1 MAASM
6 SEQSASATELM
17 RLTAAIVSAHV
28 GNNPVPPEA
37 LPRLIEVVHQALRDL
52 GGAKTSST
60 RATPAVPVSRSVFPD
75 HLVCLEDGKQVV
87 MLKRHLQTAHGM
99 TPEQYR
105 ERWNLPPHYPMV
117 APDYAER
124 RSELAIKTGLG
135 RKPPADGMED
145 ADSGKPRPKPGRS
158 PTRRGGHNRAGE
170 RSAAELAE

>member
-1 MAASM
+1 M
-6 SEQSASATELM
+6 SEQSTNATELM

-28 GNNPVPPEA
+28 GNNTVPA
-37 LPRLIEVVHQALRDL
+37 DSLPRLIEIVHQALRDV
-52 GGAKTSST
+52 GAPKSSLP
-60 RATPAVPVSRSVFPD
+60 RATPAVPVNRSVFPD

-105 ERWNLPPHYPMV
+105 ERWGLPPHYPMV

-135 RKPPADGMED
+135 RKTPGEDTDEEQPGEATPARRQP
-145 ADSGKPRPKPGRS
+145 A
-158 PTRRGGHNRAGE
+158 RRGGRNRAAE
-170 RSAAELAE
+170 RGAAAAE